1 MNSRKRLVSVVA
13 RLLSAAALSFALAG
27 CSGSDPPDMTVGWT
41 ADRLYAEASDEL
53 SRGSWGEAIKLLEKL
68 ESRHPFTRWAQQAL
82 LSAAYAHYRNE
93 ERILALAALDRFQK
107 LYPNHPALDYAL
119 YLRGLINFNEQ
130 QGLLATLGGQDL
142 AERDLEAAREA
153 FAAFGTLIARFPDSR
168 YAADARDRLAYLRN
182 SMAAG
187 EVAVARYYFRRGAYV
202 ASANRAQRVI
212 ATYQTSPAVLEAL
225 RILRD
230 SYDRLGLKDLRDD
243 TDRIIALNQPSERT
257 ADAGQ
262 GGRRWW
268 QVFR

>member
-1 MNSRKRLVSVVA
+1 MDFRKKTVAAGA
-13 RLLSAAALSFALAG
+13 RLLCAAAFFAALAA

-41 ADRLYAEASDEL
+41 PDKLYAEASDEL

-82 LSAAYAHYRNE
+82 LSSAYAHYRNE

-153 FAAFGTLIARFPDSR
+153 FSAFSVLIARFPESR
-168 YAADARDRLAYLRN
+168 YATDARDRLAYLRN
-182 SMAAG
+182 SMASG

-202 ASANRAQRVI
+202 ASANRSQRVI
-212 ATYQTSPAVLEAL
+212 STYQNSPAVMDAL
-225 RILRD
+225 QLLRD

-243 TDRIIALNQPSERT
+243 TDRIIALNRSSERT
-257 ADAGQ
+257 ADAGESQ
-262 GGRRWW
+262 RRWW
-268 QVFR
+268 QIFR